1 MHDKHD
7 STQDESALAIG
18 VDKRPGFVKRSVA
31 SVGIEIVRLTGV
43 T

>member
-18 VDKRPGFVKRSVA
+18 MDKRPGFARSSVA
-31 SVGIEIVRLTGV
+31 SVGIEVVHLTGV

>member
-18 VDKRPGFVKRSVA
+18 TDKRPGFARSSVA
-31 SVGIEIVRLTGV
+31 SVGIEVGTLTGV